1 MGRQIVRCPVDD
13 VLFSLLQVLLVV
25 AAAVVS
31 GQSAR
36 DEARA
41 RIRALALRARSG
53 DREAQDKLQSLRR
66 KRPLR
71 RGQGV
76 QSESVP
82 RRPVFQGASLAPVE
96 EVTEAPAPAPA
107 PQRVRVPVRRTRV
120 RFPRPTEQTT
130 TPPPPPSSTFP
141 PFSPV
146 PLFTTTEDSFLAT
159 DPITEAPFFETFPT
173 EPATEAPVFQN
184 VIEPNPVTFR
194 PRVRQRPQQF
204 RSTDLDFEPHRAL
217 NTGLEIDTRS
227 ENILQH
233 SRFDGTTKP
242 TVETIRRYSYFDEQG
257 NYIFGYEAADGSF
270 KEEKRRLDCIV
281 EGKYGYVDPD
291 GVRREFTYT
300 SGNQCDPNAT
310 PSPDGE
316 EVALP
321 LNDQFLT
328 QTQERQLSDT
338 ELSDLNFNRRR
349 RPVVQ
354 EQQQQQVP
362 VRSSS
367 SRRIRPVS
375 RPQVIRTQQVAV
387 EEPVTQ
393 APAPQF
399 TTPPSFNRFT
409 TPASFRR
416 PPTTIQETRPTTPAF
431 VETPAPT
438 TVFRPVT
445 SAPRQ
450 PTAIP
455 SAFRPTPKPVSF
467 DFDREFSNLF
477 SNFPGPRQ
485 TTRTQLFTQPRP
497 TTPVTPRPTPAPTTR
512 PPPPPP
518 PPTTRLPQAPV
529 TFPPVRT
536 SPATSRPSLDDGS
549 RTLGGSN
556 LAPQLVFDA
565 ATGTF
570 KTVRVNT
577 QSRPTP
583 PRPVVQSPFAPAPTF
598 APVTSAPAGRPLPG
612 LSSGGSPLPSVPTG
626 PLFINQPG
634 RSAAAA
640 EFDKFFN
647 QFNIKF

>member
-1 MGRQIVRCPVDD
+1 MRLSI
-13 VLFSLLQVLLVV
+13 LVLLVV
-25 AAAVVS
+25 AAVAVS
-31 GQSAR
+31 GQNQR
-36 DEARA
+36 EEARA
-41 RIRALALRARSG
+41 RLRALAQRARAG
-53 DREAQDKLQSLRR
+53 DRDAQDRLQSLRR

-71 RGQGV
+71 RNQAV

-82 RRPVFQGASLAPVE
+82 RRPAFQGASLAPVE
-96 EVTEAPAPAPA
+96 EVTQAPAPAPA

-120 RFPRPTEQTT
+120 RIPRPTT
-130 TPPPPPSSTFP
+130 TPPPPPPPSTFP

-146 PLFTTTEDSFLAT
+146 PLFTETTEDSFFET
-159 DPITEAPFFETFPT
+159 DPVTEAPVFETFPT
-173 EPATEAPVFQN
+173 EPVTEVPIFQN
-184 VIEPNPVTFR
+184 VIEPSPVPFR
-194 PRVRQRPQQF
+194 PRVRQRQQQF
-204 RSTDLDFEPHRAL
+204 QSTDLDFEPHRAL

-227 ENILQH
+227 ENIIQH
-233 SRFDGTTKP
+233 SRVDGTTKP
-242 TVETIRRYSYFDEQG
+242 TVETIRRYSYFDDQG

-316 EVALP
+316 EVVLP

-328 QTQERQLSDT
+328 QTQERRLSDT
-338 ELSDLNFNRRR
+338 ELTELNFNRRR

-354 EQQQQQVP
+354 EQQQVQVP
-362 VRSSS
+362 VRTPS
-367 SRRIRPVS
+367 SRRLRPVA

-416 PPTTIQETRPTTPAF
+416 PPTTVQETRPTTPEF

-450 PTAIP
+450 PVVTSA
-455 SAFRPTPKPVSF
+455 AFRPTPKPVSF

-485 TTRTQLFTQPRP
+485 TTRTQLFTQPKP
-497 TTPVTPRPTPAPTTR
+497 TTPFIPRTTPAPTTR

-518 PPTTRLPQAPV
+518 PPTTRAPATFPPV

-549 RTLGGSN
+549 RTLGGSD

-577 QSRPTP
+577 KVRPTP
-583 PRPVVQSPFAPAPTF
+583 PRPAVQTSFAPAPTF
-598 APVTSAPAGRPLPG
+598 APAFAPVTSAPAAGRPLPG
-612 LSSGGSPLPSVPTG
+612 LSTGGSPLPSVPTG
-626 PLFINQPG
+626 PLFINNPG
-634 RSAAAA
+634 RSPAAS
-640 EFDKFFN
+640 EFDKFFS

>member
-1 MGRQIVRCPVDD
+1 MRLSI
-13 VLFSLLQVLLVV
+13 LVLLVV
-25 AAAVVS
+25 AAVAVS
-31 GQSAR
+31 GQSQR
-36 DEARA
+36 EEARA
-41 RIRALALRARSG
+41 RLRALAQRARAG
-53 DREAQDKLQSLRR
+53 DQEAQDRLQSLRR

-71 RGQGV
+71 RNQAV
-76 QSESVP
+76 QSESIP
-82 RRPVFQGASLAPVE
+82 RRPVFQGASLAPVV
-96 EVTEAPAPAPA
+96 EVTEAPAPVPAPA

-120 RFPRPTEQTT
+120 RLPRPTKAT
-130 TPPPPPSSTFP
+130 TPPPPPSTFP

-146 PLFTTTEDSFLAT
+146 QLFTETTEDSFLAT
-159 DPITEAPFFETFPT
+159 DPVTEAPVFETFPT
-173 EPATEAPVFQN
+173 EAVTEAPVFQN
-184 VIEPNPVTFR
+184 VIEPSPVPFR
-194 PRVRQRPQQF
+194 PRVRQRQQF
-204 RSTDLDFEPHRAL
+204 QSTDLDFEPHRAL

-227 ENILQH
+227 ENIIQH
-233 SRFDGTTKP
+233 SRIDGTTKP

-291 GVRREFTYT
+291 GIRREFTYT

-316 EVALP
+316 EVVLP

-328 QTQERQLSDT
+328 QTQERRLSDSELT
-338 ELSDLNFNRRR
+338 ELNFNRRR
-349 RPVVQ
+349 RPVVH
-354 EQQQQQVP
+354 
-362 VRSSS
+362 
-367 SRRIRPVS
+367 RRLRPVS

-399 TTPPSFNRFT
+399 TTPASFNRFT
-409 TPASFRR
+409 TPSSFRR
-416 PPTTIQETRPTTPAF
+416 PTTTLQETRPTTPEF

-450 PTAIP
+450 PVVTS

-485 TTRTQLFTQPRP
+485 TTRTQLFTQPKP
-497 TTPVTPRPTPAPTTR
+497 TTPFTPRPTPAPTTR

-518 PPTTRLPQAPV
+518 PPTTRVPATFPPATFPPATFPPA

-549 RTLGGSN
+549 RTLGGGD

-577 QSRPTP
+577 KARPTP
-583 PRPVVQSPFAPAPTF
+583 PRPAVQTSFAPAPTF
-598 APVTSAPAGRPLPG
+598 APVTSVPAGRPLPG
-612 LSSGGSPLPSVPTG
+612 LSTGGSPLPSVPTG
-626 PLFINQPG
+626 PLFINNPG
-634 RSAAAA
+634 RSPAAS
-640 EFDKFFN
+640 EFDKFFS

>member
-1 MGRQIVRCPVDD
+1 MRLSI
-13 VLFSLLQVLLVV
+13 LVLLVV
-25 AAAVVS
+25 AAVAVS
-31 GQSAR
+31 GQNQR
-36 DEARA
+36 EEARA
-41 RIRALALRARSG
+41 RLRALAQRARAG
-53 DREAQDKLQSLRR
+53 DRDAQDRLQSLRR

-71 RGQGV
+71 RNQAV

-82 RRPVFQGASLAPVE
+82 RRPAFQGASLAPVE
-96 EVTEAPAPAPA
+96 EVTQAPAPAPA

-120 RFPRPTEQTT
+120 RIPRPTT
-130 TPPPPPSSTFP
+130 TPPPPPPPSTFP

-146 PLFTTTEDSFLAT
+146 PLFTETTEDSFFET
-159 DPITEAPFFETFPT
+159 DPVTEAPVFETFPT
-173 EPATEAPVFQN
+173 EPVTEAPIFQN
-184 VIEPNPVTFR
+184 VIEPSPVPFR
-194 PRVRQRPQQF
+194 PRVRQRQQQF
-204 RSTDLDFEPHRAL
+204 QSTDLDFEPHRAL

-227 ENILQH
+227 ENIIQH
-233 SRFDGTTKP
+233 SRVDGTTKP
-242 TVETIRRYSYFDEQG
+242 TVETIRRYSYFDDQG

-316 EVALP
+316 EVVLP

-328 QTQERQLSDT
+328 QTQERRLSDT
-338 ELSDLNFNRRR
+338 ELTELNFNRRR

-354 EQQQQQVP
+354 EQQQVQVP
-362 VRSSS
+362 VRTPS
-367 SRRIRPVS
+367 SRRLRPVA

-416 PPTTIQETRPTTPAF
+416 PPTTVQETRPTTPEF

-450 PTAIP
+450 PVVTSA
-455 SAFRPTPKPVSF
+455 AFRPTPKPDDTSTH
-467 DFDREFSNLF
+467 N
-477 SNFPGPRQ
+477 Q
-485 TTRTQLFTQPRP
+485 TSSSSS
-497 TTPVTPRPTPAPTTR
+497 
-512 PPPPPP
+512 
-518 PPTTRLPQAPV
+518 PPTTRAPA
-529 TFPPVRT
+529 TFPVSPVRT

-549 RTLGGSN
+549 RTLGGSD

-577 QSRPTP
+577 KVRPTP
-583 PRPVVQSPFAPAPTF
+583 PRPAVQTSFAPAPTF
-598 APVTSAPAGRPLPG
+598 APAFAPVTSAPAAGRPLPG
-612 LSSGGSPLPSVPTG
+612 LNTGGSPLPSVPTG
-626 PLFINQPG
+626 PLFINNPG
-634 RSAAAA
+634 RSPAAS
-640 EFDKFFN
+640 EFDKFFS

>member
-1 MGRQIVRCPVDD
+1 MRLSI
-13 VLFSLLQVLLVV
+13 LFLLVV
-25 AAAVVS
+25 AAVAVS
-31 GQSAR
+31 GQNQR
-36 DEARA
+36 EEARS
-41 RIRALALRARSG
+41 RLRALAQRARSG
-53 DREAQDKLQSLRR
+53 DREAQDRLQALRR

-71 RGQGV
+71 RNQAV

-82 RRPVFQGASLAPVE
+82 HTPVFQGASLAPVE
-96 EVTEAPAPAPA
+96 EVTEAPAPAP
-107 PQRVRVPVRRTRV
+107 QRVRVPVRRTRV
-120 RFPRPTEQTT
+120 RLPRPTKATT
-130 TPPPPPSSTFP
+130 TPPPPVTFP

-146 PLFTTTEDSFLAT
+146 QLFTETTEDSFLAT
-159 DPITEAPFFETFPT
+159 DPVTEAPFFETFPT
-173 EPATEAPVFQN
+173 EAVTETPIFQN
-184 VIEPNPVTFR
+184 VIEPSPVPFR
-194 PRVRQRPQQF
+194 PRVRQRQQLTQN
-204 RSTDLDFEPHRAL
+204 TDLDFEPHRAL

-227 ENILQH
+227 ENIIQH
-233 SRFDGTTKP
+233 SRVDGTTKP

-316 EVALP
+316 EIVLP

-338 ELSDLNFNRRR
+338 ELTELNFNRRR

-354 EQQQQQVP
+354 EQQQVP
-362 VRSSS
+362 VRTSS
-367 SRRIRPVS
+367 SRRLRPVS

-399 TTPPSFNRFT
+399 TTPSSFNRFT
-409 TPASFRR
+409 TPSSFRR
-416 PPTTIQETRPTTPAF
+416 PPTTVQETRPTTPAF

-438 TVFRPVT
+438 TVFRPIT
-445 SAPRQ
+445 TAPRQ
-450 PTAIP
+450 PVVTS

-497 TTPVTPRPTPAPTTR
+497 TTPFAPRPTPAPTTR

-518 PPTTRLPQAPV
+518 PPTTRPPALFAPATFPPA

-549 RTLGGSN
+549 QTLGGGE

-577 QSRPTP
+577 KARPAP
-583 PRPVVQSPFAPAPTF
+583 PRPAVQTSFAPVPTF
-598 APVTSAPAGRPLPG
+598 APVTSVPSGRPLPG
-612 LSSGGSPLPSVPTG
+612 LSTGGSPLPSVPTG
-626 PLFINQPG
+626 PLFINNPG
-634 RSAAAA
+634 RSPAAS
-640 EFDKFFN
+640 EFDKFFS